1 MDASVIGLKG
11 RFTTTFERL
20 CEIIWAIGLICLP
33 ITSFPLFASLSGG
46 LVAPLSILPFFIL
59 LLLSTLPLLIRKGH
73 LPKET
78 LPLAVFTLVAIISC
92 AAAYLFFVPG
102 FKGKT
107 VPGQE
112 LRSLFTL
119 AVGITFFLVTATWV
133 KSPGRLKNS
142 WKYITIGG
150 IISLIWAGIQAY
162 FILKHYNSYPGWV
175 EHIESWLV
183 IHSPSFYPNTGR
195 VSGMT
200 YEASWFA
207 HQMVIV
213 YLPIWIAATYH
224 RTSAFSFRIFRL
236 SLENILLVVGLGAFM
251 LSSPRIGLLSLFL
264 LVLYLVIKLN
274 LALQRRVASW
284 FSKSSL
290 VKQQSSDASHRKL
303 VTALASVSI
312 FAAYILTIGVVII
325 IAVQRDWRL
334 STLVS
339 HPPTINDFIGL
350 LTLNQNT
357 LLDLSHRFIF
367 LERMVYW
374 LNGWN
379 IFNLH
384 PWLGVGLGN
393 AGFFFPQLAPSMG
406 WASSEIRSVLY
417 YFTQMPNVKS
427 LWFRLLAETGLVG
440 FSVFVAWFYTL
451 FQSSRFAQNHPDT
464 TTKTLAFAGQLA
476 LLAFIGE
483 GLSIDSFA
491 MPYFWVMAGLVAGSA
506 MMLRS
511 ELRRKHNIEQ
521 TH

>member
-1 MDASVIGLKG
+1 MTGLTG
-11 RFTTTFERL
+11 RFTTTYERV

-33 ITSFPLFASLSGG
+33 VTSFPLFASLSGG

-59 LLLSTLPLLIRKGH
+59 LLLWALPLVLRKGD

-78 LPLAVFTLVAIISC
+78 LPMAIFILVAVISC
-92 AAAYLFFVPG
+92 AAAFLIFVPG

-133 KSPGRLKNS
+133 KSPSRLKHS
-142 WKYITIGG
+142 AKYITIGG
-150 IISLIWAGIQAY
+150 IISLIWAGIQAF
-162 FILKHYNSYPGWV
+162 FILKHYNTYPGWV

-213 YLPIWIAATYH
+213 YLPLWIAATYH
-224 RTSAFSFRIFRL
+224 RTSAFSFRLFRV
-236 SLENILLVVGLGAFM
+236 SLENILLVVGLVAFL

-264 LVLYLVIKLN
+264 VILYIIIKLN
-274 LALQRRVASW
+274 LVLQRRVASW

-290 VKQQSSDASHRKL
+290 VSQRGPLASHNKL
-303 VTALASVSI
+303 IPALASISI
-312 FAAYILTIGVVII
+312 FAFYILILGGVILF
-325 IAVQRDWRL
+325 AVQRDWRL
-334 STLVS
+334 TTLVS
-339 HPPTINDFIGL
+339 HPPTMNDIVGL

-451 FQSSRFAQNHPDT
+451 FQSSRFAQNHPDST
-464 TTKTLAFAGQLA
+464 AKTLAFAGQLA

-483 GLSIDSFA
+483 GFSIDSFA
-491 MPYFWVMAGLVAGSA
+491 MPYLWVMAGLVAGSA
-506 MMLRS
+506 MLLRS
-511 ELRRKHNIEQ
+511 ELRRKHDEEAMR
-521 TH
+521 